1 MTTAGFRGWTVVL
14 VGGPVTFLVVVLSY
28 YFLEKPILE
37 HKKRF
42 TQTEVKAPEADLVP
56 GNSSGAVCL

>member
-1 MTTAGFRGWTVVL
+1 MTTFGFHGWTVVL

-28 YFLEKPILE
+28 YFLQKPILE

-42 TQTEVKAPEADLVP
+42 VQTEAKAPEEKPSGSPVL
-56 GNSSGAVCL
+56 GAVNG